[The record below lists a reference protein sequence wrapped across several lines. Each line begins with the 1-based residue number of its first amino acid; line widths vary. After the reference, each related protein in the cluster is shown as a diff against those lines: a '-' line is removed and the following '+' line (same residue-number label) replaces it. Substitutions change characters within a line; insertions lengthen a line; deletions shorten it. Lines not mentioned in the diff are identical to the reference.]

1 MTETINLFKQTNFSN
16 TIWWKVNINIRGYK
30 NEIGNQ
36 LVTEII
42 KNRLFRIIE
51 TNLMQENWLNKSRIL
66 IQCFED
72 GYICW
77 VDINNLV
84 IEQYGTTKDR
94 LLLIDKVYIQEQTPN
109 ILEWIKNQSKKSNF
123 YLWGGTAGPNYDC
136 SGLIQTAFLKSKIF
150 IPRDSFQLKIF
161 CEHLFNF
168 PRDISAL
175 QMGDI
180 LFFGE
185 GKKCNHVG
193 IYYSKGKYFHSS
205 GKENGRDGIALES
218 LLDSEHSDKVST
230 YYRSRLISAGRVTK
244 SYLWNKTIR

>member
-1 MTETINLFKQTNFSN
+1 MKTLSLFKQTNFSN
-16 TIWWKVNINIRGYK
+16 TIWWKVKINIAGYK
-30 NEIGNQ
+30 NETGNE
-36 LVTEII
+36 LVTEIL
-42 KNRLFRIIE
+42 KNRIFRIVE
-51 TNLMQENWLNKSRIL
+51 TNLNEKHWLNKSRIL

-77 VDINNLV
+77 VDIDDLV
-84 IEQYGTTKDR
+84 IEKNEINKDR
-94 LLLIDKVYIQEQTPN
+94 LIMIDKSFIQKQIP
-109 ILEWIKNQSKKSNF
+109 IIMDWIQSESKKPNF

-136 SGLIQTAFLKSKIF
+136 SGLIQTAFLRNKINV
-150 IPRDSFQLKIF
+150 PRDSFQLKNF

-168 PRDISAL
+168 PGDISSL

-185 GKKCNHVG
+185 GKYCNHVG
-193 IYYSKGKYFHSS
+193 IYCSEGQYYHSS
-205 GKENGRDGIALES
+205 GRDNGRDGIALDS
-218 LLDSEHSDKVST
+218 LLDQKNSDRVSN

>member
-1 MTETINLFKQTNFSN
+1 METLNLFKQTNFSN
-16 TIWWKVNINIRGYK
+16 TIWWKVNINIKGYK
-30 NEIGNQ
+30 NEIGNE
-36 LVTEII
+36 LVTEIL

-51 TNLMQENWLNKSRIL
+51 TNLMQKNWLHKSRIL

-77 VDINNLV
+77 IDIKNLV
-84 IEQYGTTKDR
+84 IEKDEIINNKSR
-94 LLLIDKVYIQEQTPN
+94 LIDNSFIQNQIPK
-109 ILEWIKNQSKKSNF
+109 ILDWIEIQSRKSNF

-136 SGLIQTAFLKSKIF
+136 SGLIQTAYLKSNIF
-150 IPRDSFQLKIF
+150 IPRDSLQLKIF

-168 PRDISAL
+168 PGDISAL
-175 QMGDI
+175 KMGDI

-205 GKENGRDGIALES
+205 GKEYGRNGIAL
-218 LLDSEHSDKVST
+218 DSVIDRKDSDVVSN
-230 YYRSRLISAGRVTK
+230 YYRSKLISAGRITK
-244 SYLWNKTIR
+244 SYLWNKTMR

>member
-109 ILEWIKNQSKKSNF
+109 ILDWIKNQSKKSNF

>member
-1 MTETINLFKQTNFSN
+1 MEALNLFKQTNFSN
-16 TIWWKVNINIRGYK
+16 TIWWRVNNDIRGYK
-30 NEIGNQ
+30 NETGNE

-51 TNLMQENWLNKSRIL
+51 TNLIQKNWHNKRRIF

-84 IEQYGTTKDR
+84 IQKYEVIKNSFV
-94 LLLIDKVYIQEQTPN
+94 LIDKLFIQEQMPK
-109 ILEWIKNQSKKSNF
+109 ILDWIQNQSKKSNF

-150 IPRDSFQLKIF
+150 VPRDSFQLKIF

-168 PRDISAL
+168 PGDISVL

-185 GKKCNHVG
+185 GEKCDHVG

-205 GKENGRDGIALES
+205 GRVNGRNGIALDN
-218 LLDSEHSDKVST
+218 LLDIEKNDSVSH

>member
-1 MTETINLFKQTNFSN
+1 MKTLSLFKQTNFSN
-16 TIWWKVNINIRGYK
+16 TIWWKVKINIAGYK
-30 NEIGNQ
+30 NAIGNE
-36 LVTEII
+36 LVTEIL
-42 KNRLFRIIE
+42 KNRIFRIVE
-51 TNLMQENWLNKSRIL
+51 TNFKEKYWLNKSRIL

-77 VDINNLV
+77 VDINDLV
-84 IEQYGTTKDR
+84 IEKNEINKDR
-94 LLLIDKVYIQEQTPN
+94 LIMIDKSFIQKQIPS
-109 ILEWIKNQSKKSNF
+109 IMDWIQSESKKPNF

-136 SGLIQTAFLKSKIF
+136 SGLIQTAFLRNKINV
-150 IPRDSFQLKIF
+150 PRDSFQLKNF

-168 PRDISAL
+168 PGDISNL

-185 GKKCNHVG
+185 GKYCNHVG
-193 IYYSKGKYFHSS
+193 IYCSEGQYYHSS
-205 GKENGRDGIALES
+205 GRDNGRDGIALDS
-218 LLDSEHSDKVST
+218 LLDLKNSDRVSN